1 MFCFRCYSQRREKVS
16 PEEALPMT
24 LWEEHP
30 AGKPGAQWGRCFQEP
45 QQQVGVLTIRWPCVC
60 VQVCWWMWR
69 VDEGRAQRRNSFKVQ
84 AGKARLGAACTR
96 LSNLILLRRLL
107 VFSCLGFLPENK
119 QRDLWRDWLHI
130 WEKAFLESV
139 KDNFLP
145 PPPPP
150 LSPLFSLTGKE
161 AEKTFLHTSCLE
173 TSCSLFWLWCNGPE
187 TVLQQIGQAR
197 SSLFCPYWWHIKW
210 NSSQ

>member
-1 MFCFRCYSQRREKVS
+1 MEKSIQVENLVRS
-16 PEEALPMT
+16 K
-24 LWEEHP
+24 EHVF
-30 AGKPGAQWGRCFQEP
+30 KNPGAT
-45 QQQVGVLTIRWPCVC
+45 QQRVGVLTIRWPCVC
-60 VQVCWWMWR
+60 VQVCWWMWW

-139 KDNFLP
+139 KDNFLSHHH
-145 PPPPP
+145 PP
-150 LSPLFSLTGKE
+150 LS
-161 AEKTFLHTSCLE
+161 
-173 TSCSLFWLWCNGPE
+173 SLFPYRERGREDFPPCFLFGNKLLL
-187 TVLQQIGQAR
+187 VLTLMQWPWDCY
-197 SSLFCPYWWHIKW
+197 SK
-210 NSSQ
+210 

>member
-1 MFCFRCYSQRREKVS
+1 MVREVF
-16 PEEALPMT
+16 
-24 LWEEHP
+24 
-30 AGKPGAQWGRCFQEP
+30 FQEP
-45 QQQVGVLTIRWPCVC
+45 QQHVGVLTIRWPCVC

-150 LSPLFSLTGKE
+150 SRLSFPLQGRRQGRLSSILLVWK
-161 AEKTFLHTSCLE
+161 
-173 TSCSLFWLWCNGPE
+173 
-187 TVLQQIGQAR
+187 QAAPCFDSDAMALR
-197 SSLFCPYWWHIKW
+197 LCYSK
-210 NSSQ
+210 